1 MTMTIGVR
9 AAMEAIIPGRR
20 PRGPDRMMVEGRPLL
35 LGRLLLLHLWHLL
48 MAEVFQGRH
57 LVVVLLLLLHRHLLV
72 SNLFADSL
80 TYPRTQMLGNTF
92 G

>member
-1 MTMTIGVR
+1 MMMTIGVR
-9 AAMEAIIPGRR
+9 VAMEAIIPGRR

-48 MAEVFQGRH
+48 MVEVIQGRH
-57 LVVVLLLLLHRHLLV
+57 LGVVLLLLLRHLPV
-72 SNLFADSL
+72 SDLFADSL

>member
-1 MTMTIGVR
+1 
-9 AAMEAIIPGRR
+9 
-20 PRGPDRMMVEGRPLL
+20 
-35 LGRLLLLHLWHLL
+35 
-48 MAEVFQGRH
+48 
-57 LVVVLLLLLHRHLLV
+57 VVVLLLLLLHRDLLV